1 MKLPA
6 ALKQI
11 REMRTLSAVQSS
23 IRSTGSLVMEGKKIS
38 KSLDVHRASTGQ
50 IVRYNIRQLHQ
61 HGLGIAHLQG
71 ADKSQ
76 PLASSSLLTG
86 SG

>member
-23 IRSTGSLVMEGKKIS
+23 IRSTGSLVMEE
-38 KSLDVHRASTGQ
+38 KSFQV
-50 IVRYNIRQLHQ
+50 
-61 HGLGIAHLQG
+61 
-71 ADKSQ
+71 
-76 PLASSSLLTG
+76 P
-86 SG
+86 

>member
-23 IRSTGSLVMEGKKIS
+23 IRSTGSLVMEGKKFPS
-38 KSLDVHRASTGQ
+38 HLMFT
-50 IVRYNIRQLHQ
+50 VR
-61 HGLGIAHLQG
+61 
-71 ADKSQ
+71 
-76 PLASSSLLTG
+76 PLAR
-86 SG
+86 

>member
-23 IRSTGSLVMEGKKIS
+23 IRSTDSLVMEGKKFPS
-38 KSLDVHRASTGQ
+38 PLMFT
-50 IVRYNIRQLHQ
+50 VR
-61 HGLGIAHLQG
+61 
-71 ADKSQ
+71 
-76 PLASSSLLTG
+76 PLAR
-86 SG
+86 